1 MDKIFDS
8 VIVIGNMFNLTRKIL
23 RAKKVFQNSVEKCDS
38 IKFYFKY

>member
-23 RAKKVFQNSVEKCDS
+23 RAKKF
-38 IKFYFKY
+38 FKTHLKNVTP